1 MMKQG
6 HLKIFFGY
14 CAGVGKTY
22 AMLEAAHEREREGI
36 DVVIGYIEKHD
47 RIDTIAQMKG
57 LKSIPLKTVTYQ
69 GITLEEFDLDQALQ
83 RHPQLILVDEL
94 AHTNA
99 HGSRHLKRY
108 SDIQELLHAGIDV
121 YTTVNVQHLES
132 LQDVVAG
139 ITRVQV
145 QERIPDTVFDDAD
158 QVELVDI
165 EPDELIERLKKG
177 KIYQKM
183 AAQKALHNF
192 FVRDNLIALRE
203 IALRRCADRV
213 NKRVSL
219 KDRKSTREHIL
230 LCLSPSQSNA
240 KVIRTAARMASA
252 FFAEF
257 TALYVENGNE
267 EMLSREDMEQLEQNR
282 HLAQRFHAN
291 IVSVVGDDVA
301 QQISEYAKISGVS
314 KIVIGRS
321 SPRPHSRAKTIIDQ
335 LALLAPD
342 LEIYIIPDTHVESMK
357 KKKLNGKLCSTFDH
371 RDLYITVFLFFTA
384 TGINLLMFYFQLPES
399 NIIMVYLL
407 AIVLISYSTSSRVYG
422 LSVSLLIVVLFNFF
436 FTVPRFS
443 LEAYDPAYAMT
454 FAVLFI
460 VSFIIS
466 TLTRTMRMQLRV
478 NAMQAH
484 RMELLLETSQQL
496 QLAENMVQLAE
507 EAIRQLY
514 KLLKRTIIIYSV
526 KNGKLQDPVIYH
538 EQLCEEE
545 EQRFLSEN
553 ERAVAQW
560 VLKNNRKAGVSTST
574 LPYANAVYYS
584 IRKKEQ
590 VYAVVGIAL
599 KQKEVLS
606 PFERSMLATMLNEIA
621 LAMDSMRKQTHRK
634 QYNNK
639 L

>member
-1 MMKQG
+1 MKQG
-6 HLKIFFGY
+6 QLKIFFGY

-22 AMLEAAHEREREGI
+22 AMLEAAHDRMQQGM

-47 RIDTIAQMKG
+47 RKDTIALMQG
-57 LKSIPLKTVTYQ
+57 LECIPLRTVDYH
-69 GITLEEFDLDQALQ
+69 GVTLQEFDLDNALQ

-94 AHTNA
+94 AHTNVQ
-99 HGSRHLKRY
+99 GSRHPKRY

-145 QERIPDTVFDDAD
+145 QERIPDDVFDDAD

-177 KIYQKM
+177 KIYHKT
-183 AAQKALHNF
+183 AARQALHNF
-192 FVRDNLIALRE
+192 FARDHLIALRE

-230 LCLSPSQSNA
+230 LCLSPSRSNA

-257 TALYVENGNE
+257 TALYVESGDGDE
-267 EMLSREDMEQLEQNR
+267 LSREDLEQLEQNR
-282 HLAQRFHAN
+282 HLAQRFNAN
-291 IVSVVGDDVA
+291 IVSVAGEDIA
-301 QQISEYAKISGVS
+301 RQISEYAKISGVS

-321 SPRPHSRAKTIIDQ
+321 SPRRHSRAKTLIDQ
-335 LALLAPD
+335 LTMLAPD
-342 LEIYIIPDTHVESMK
+342 LDIYIIPDAQVTASRTK
-357 KKKLNGKLCSTFDH
+357 KRSLPHSFQINH
-371 RDLYITVFLFFTA
+371 RDIYITVLLFLTS
-384 TGINLLMFYFQLPES
+384 TGINLFMYHVQLPEA

-407 AIVLISYSTSSRVYG
+407 AIVLISYFTGSRIYG
-422 LSVSLLIVVLFNFF
+422 LSVSLLIVALFNFF
-436 FTVPRFS
+436 FTAPRFS
-443 LEAYDPAYAMT
+443 MEAYDPAYAMT

-466 TLTRTMRMQLRV
+466 TLTRAMRSQLKV
-478 NAMQAH
+478 NALQAH
-484 RMELLLETSQQL
+484 RMEILLETSQQL
-496 QLAENMVQLAE
+496 QLAQTMAE
-507 EAIRQLY
+507 LGEAAVRQLFQ
-514 KLLKRTIIIYSV
+514 LLNRTIIIYGV
-526 KNGKLQDPVIYH
+526 KNGTLQDPVIYH
-538 EQLCEEE
+538 EHLSEEE

-553 ERAVAQW
+553 ERTVAQW

-574 LPYANAVYYS
+574 LPYANALYYS
-584 IRKKEQ
+584 IRKKDQ

-599 KQKEVLS
+599 QQKEVLS

-621 LAMDSMRKQTHRK
+621 LAMDSMCKQNHRRRTSAE
-634 QYNNK
+634 
-639 L
+639 

>member
-57 LKSIPLKTVTYQ
+57 LKSIPLKTVTYH

-257 TALYVENGNE
+257 TALYVESGNE

-282 HLAQRFHAN
+282 RLAQRFHAN

-357 KKKLNGKLCSTFDH
+357 KKKLNWKLCSTFDH

-621 LAMDSMRKQTHRK
+621 LAMDSMRKQNHRK
-634 QYNNK
+634 QYNK

>member
-1 MMKQG
+1 M
-6 HLKIFFGY
+6 
-14 CAGVGKTY
+14 
-22 AMLEAAHEREREGI
+22 
-36 DVVIGYIEKHD
+36 
-47 RIDTIAQMKG
+47 
-57 LKSIPLKTVTYQ
+57 
-69 GITLEEFDLDQALQ
+69 DQALQ

-94 AHTNA
+94 AHTNVQGA
-99 HGSRHLKRY
+99 RHPKRY

-145 QERIPDTVFDDAD
+145 QERIPDAVFDEAD

-165 EPDELIERLKKG
+165 EPDELLERLKRG
-177 KIYQKM
+177 KIYHKT
-183 AAQKALHNF
+183 AAQKAMHNF

-230 LCLSPSQSNA
+230 LCLSPSRSNA
-240 KVIRTAARMASA
+240 LVIRTAARMASA

-257 TALYVENGNE
+257 TALYVENVNE
-267 EMLSREDMEQLEQNR
+267 EPLCREDLEQLEQNR
-282 HLAQRFHAN
+282 RLAQHFHA
-291 IVSVVGDDVA
+291 
-301 QQISEYAKISGVS
+301 

-321 SPRPHSRAKTIIDQ
+321 SPRPHSRARTLIDQ
-335 LALLAPD
+335 LTLLAPD
-342 LEIYIIPDTHVESMK
+342 LEIYIIPDANVEPVKRKRHRLTHAHV
-357 KKKLNGKLCSTFDH
+357 FRH
-371 RDLYITVFLFFTA
+371 RDFMLTVLLFLGA
-384 TGINLLMFYFQLPES
+384 TGINLLMYHFQLPEA

-407 AIVLISYSTSSRVYG
+407 AIVLISYNTSSRVYG
-422 LSVSLLIVVLFNFF
+422 LGVSLLIVAVFNFF
-436 FTVPRFS
+436 FTAPRFS
-443 LEAYDPAYAMT
+443 MEAYDPAYAMT

-466 TLTRTMRMQLRV
+466 TLTRTMRMQLKV

-496 QLAENMVQLAE
+496 QLAENMAQLGE
-507 EAIRQLY
+507 EAVRQLY
-514 KLLKRTIIIYSV
+514 KLLNRTIIIYSV
-526 KNGKLQDPVIYH
+526 RNKTLQEPIIYH
-538 EQLCEEE
+538 EHLNEEE
-545 EQRFLSEN
+545 EQKYLTEN

-574 LPYANAVYYS
+574 LPYAKALYYS
-584 IRKKEQ
+584 IRKKDRI
-590 VYAVVGIAL
+590 YAVVGIAL
-599 KQKEVLS
+599 QQKEVLS

-621 LAMDSMRKQTHRK
+621 LAMDSMRKQNHRRV
-634 QYNNK
+634 NR
-639 L
+639 

>member
-1 MMKQG
+1 MKQG
-6 HLKIFFGY
+6 KLKIFFGY

-22 AMLEAAHEREREGI
+22 AMLEAAHERRREGM

-47 RIDTIAQMKG
+47 RLDTIALMQG
-57 LKSIPLKTVTYQ
+57 LECIALKAIMYH

-94 AHTNA
+94 AHTNVQGA
-99 HGSRHLKRY
+99 RHPKRY

-145 QERIPDTVFDDAD
+145 QERIPDAVFDEAD

-165 EPDELIERLKKG
+165 EPDELLERLKRG
-177 KIYQKM
+177 KIYHKT
-183 AAQKALHNF
+183 AAQKAMHNF

-230 LCLSPSQSNA
+230 LCLSPSRSNA
-240 KVIRTAARMASA
+240 LVIRTAARMASA

-257 TALYVENGNE
+257 TALYVENVNE
-267 EMLSREDMEQLEQNR
+267 EPLCREDLEQLEQNR
-282 HLAQRFHAN
+282 RLAQHFHAN
-291 IVSVVGDDVA
+291 IVSVAGENIA

-321 SPRPHSRAKTIIDQ
+321 SRPHSRARTLIDQ
-335 LALLAPD
+335 LTLLAPD
-342 LEIYIIPDTHVESMK
+342 LEIYIIPDANVEPVKRKRHRLTHAHV
-357 KKKLNGKLCSTFDH
+357 FRH
-371 RDLYITVFLFFTA
+371 RDFMLTVLLFLGA
-384 TGINLLMFYFQLPES
+384 TGINLLMYHFQLPEA

-407 AIVLISYSTSSRVYG
+407 AIVLISYNTSSRVYG
-422 LSVSLLIVVLFNFF
+422 LGVSLLIVAVFNFF
-436 FTVPRFS
+436 FTAPRFS
-443 LEAYDPAYAMT
+443 MEAYDPAYAMT

-466 TLTRTMRMQLRV
+466 TLTRTMRMQLKV

-496 QLAENMVQLAE
+496 QLAENMAQLGE
-507 EAIRQLY
+507 EAVRQLY
-514 KLLKRTIIIYSV
+514 KLLNRTIIIYSV
-526 KNGKLQDPVIYH
+526 RNKTLQEPIIYH
-538 EQLCEEE
+538 EHLNEEE
-545 EQRFLSEN
+545 EQKYLTEN

-574 LPYANAVYYS
+574 LPYAKALYYS
-584 IRKKEQ
+584 IRKKDRI
-590 VYAVVGIAL
+590 YAVVGIAL
-599 KQKEVLS
+599 QQKEVLS

-621 LAMDSMRKQTHRK
+621 LAMDSMRKQNHRRV
-634 QYNNK
+634 NR
-639 L
+639 

>member
-1 MMKQG
+1 MKQG
-6 HLKIFFGY
+6 QLKIFFGY

-22 AMLEAAHEREREGI
+22 AMLEAAHDRMQQGM

-47 RIDTIAQMKG
+47 RKDTIALMQG
-57 LKSIPLKTVTYQ
+57 LECIPLRTADYHGVTLQ
-69 GITLEEFDLDQALQ
+69 EFDLDNALQ

-94 AHTNA
+94 AHTNVQ
-99 HGSRHLKRY
+99 GSRHPKRY

-145 QERIPDTVFDDAD
+145 QERIPDDVFDDAD

-177 KIYQKM
+177 KIYHKT
-183 AAQKALHNF
+183 AARQALHNF
-192 FVRDNLIALRE
+192 FARDHLIALRE

-230 LCLSPSQSNA
+230 LCLSPSRSNA

-257 TALYVENGNE
+257 TALYVESGDGE
-267 EMLSREDMEQLEQNR
+267 ELSREDLEQLEQNR
-282 HLAQRFHAN
+282 HLAQRFNAN
-291 IVSVVGDDVA
+291 VVSVAGEDIA
-301 QQISEYAKISGVS
+301 RQISEYAKISGVS

-321 SPRPHSRAKTIIDQ
+321 SPRRHSRAKTLIDQ
-335 LALLAPD
+335 LTMLAPD
-342 LEIYIIPDTHVESMK
+342 LDIYIIPDAQVTASRTK
-357 KKKLNGKLCSTFDH
+357 KRSLPHSFQFNY
-371 RDLYITVFLFFTA
+371 RDIYITVLLFLTS
-384 TGINLLMFYFQLPES
+384 TGINLFMYHVQLPEA

-407 AIVLISYSTSSRVYG
+407 AIVLISYFTGSRIYG
-422 LSVSLLIVVLFNFF
+422 LSVSLLIVALFNFF
-436 FTVPRFS
+436 FTAPRFS
-443 LEAYDPAYAMT
+443 MEAYDPAYAMT

-466 TLTRTMRMQLRV
+466 TLTRAMRSQLKV
-478 NAMQAH
+478 NALQAH
-484 RMELLLETSQQL
+484 RMEILLETSQQL
-496 QLAENMVQLAE
+496 QLAQTMAE
-507 EAIRQLY
+507 LGEAAVRQLFQ
-514 KLLKRTIIIYSV
+514 LLNRTIIIYGV
-526 KNGKLQDPVIYH
+526 KNGTLQDPVIYH
-538 EQLCEEE
+538 EHLSEEE

-553 ERAVAQW
+553 ERTVAQW

-574 LPYANAVYYS
+574 LPYANALYYS
-584 IRKKEQ
+584 IRKKDQ

-599 KQKEVLS
+599 QQKEVLS

-621 LAMDSMRKQTHRK
+621 LAMDSMCKQNHRRRTSA
-634 QYNNK
+634 N
-639 L
+639 

>member
-1 MMKQG
+1 MKQG
-6 HLKIFFGY
+6 QLKIFFGY

-22 AMLEAAHEREREGI
+22 AMLEAAHDRMQQGM

-47 RIDTIAQMKG
+47 RKDTIALMQG
-57 LKSIPLKTVTYQ
+57 LECIPLRTVDYH
-69 GITLEEFDLDQALQ
+69 GVTLQEFDLDNALQ

-94 AHTNA
+94 AHTNVQ
-99 HGSRHLKRY
+99 GSRHPKRY

-145 QERIPDTVFDDAD
+145 QERIPDDVFDDAD

-177 KIYQKM
+177 KIYHKT
-183 AAQKALHNF
+183 AARQALHNF
-192 FVRDNLIALRE
+192 FARDHLIALRE

-230 LCLSPSQSNA
+230 LCLSPSRSNA

-257 TALYVENGNE
+257 TALYVESGDGE
-267 EMLSREDMEQLEQNR
+267 ELSREDLEQLEQNR
-282 HLAQRFHAN
+282 HLAQRFNAN
-291 IVSVVGDDVA
+291 VVSVAGEDIA
-301 QQISEYAKISGVS
+301 RQISEYAKISGVS

-321 SPRPHSRAKTIIDQ
+321 SPRRHSRAKTLIDQ
-335 LALLAPD
+335 LTMLAPD
-342 LEIYIIPDTHVESMK
+342 LDIYIIPDAQVTASRTK
-357 KKKLNGKLCSTFDH
+357 KRSLPHSFQFNY
-371 RDLYITVFLFFTA
+371 RDIYITVLLFLIS
-384 TGINLLMFYFQLPES
+384 TGINLFMYHVQLPEA

-407 AIVLISYSTSSRVYG
+407 AIVLISYFTGSRIYG
-422 LSVSLLIVVLFNFF
+422 LIVSLLIVALFNFF
-436 FTVPRFS
+436 FTAPRFS
-443 LEAYDPAYAMT
+443 MEAYDPAYAMT

-466 TLTRTMRMQLRV
+466 TLTRAMRSQLKV
-478 NAMQAH
+478 NALQAH
-484 RMELLLETSQQL
+484 RMEILLETSQQL
-496 QLAENMVQLAE
+496 QLAQTMVELG
-507 EAIRQLY
+507 EAAVRQLFQ
-514 KLLKRTIIIYSV
+514 LLNRTIIIYGV
-526 KNGKLQDPVIYH
+526 KNGTLQDPVIYH
-538 EQLCEEE
+538 EHLSEEE

-553 ERAVAQW
+553 ERTVAQW

-574 LPYANAVYYS
+574 LPYANALYYS
-584 IRKKEQ
+584 IRKKDQ

-599 KQKEVLS
+599 QQKEVLS

-621 LAMDSMRKQTHRK
+621 LAMDSMCKQNHRRRTSAD
-634 QYNNK
+634 
-639 L
+639 

>member
-1 MMKQG
+1 MKQG
-6 HLKIFFGY
+6 KLKIFFGY

-22 AMLEAAHEREREGI
+22 AMLEAAHERRREGM

-47 RIDTIAQMKG
+47 RLDTIALMQG
-57 LKSIPLKTVTYQ
+57 LECIALKAIMYH

-94 AHTNA
+94 AHTNVQGA
-99 HGSRHLKRY
+99 RHPKRY

-145 QERIPDTVFDDAD
+145 QERIPDAVFDEAD

-165 EPDELIERLKKG
+165 EPDELLERLKRG
-177 KIYQKM
+177 KIYHKT
-183 AAQKALHNF
+183 AAQKAMHNF

-230 LCLSPSQSNA
+230 LCLSPSRSNA
-240 KVIRTAARMASA
+240 LVIRTAARMASA

-257 TALYVENGNE
+257 TALYVENVNE
-267 EMLSREDMEQLEQNR
+267 EPLCREDLEQLEQNR
-282 HLAQRFHAN
+282 RLAQHFHAN
-291 IVSVVGDDVA
+291 IVSVAGENIA

-321 SPRPHSRAKTIIDQ
+321 SPRPHSRARTLIDQ
-335 LALLAPD
+335 LTLLAPD
-342 LEIYIIPDTHVESMK
+342 LEIYIIPDANVEPVKRKRHRLTHAHV
-357 KKKLNGKLCSTFDH
+357 FRH
-371 RDLYITVFLFFTA
+371 RDFMLTVLLFLGA
-384 TGINLLMFYFQLPES
+384 TGINLLMYHFQLPEA

-407 AIVLISYSTSSRVYG
+407 AIVLISYNTSSRVYG
-422 LSVSLLIVVLFNFF
+422 LGVSLLIVAVFNFF
-436 FTVPRFS
+436 FTAPRFS
-443 LEAYDPAYAMT
+443 MEAYDPAYAMT

-460 VSFIIS
+460 
-466 TLTRTMRMQLRV
+466 MQLKV

-496 QLAENMVQLAE
+496 QLAENMAQLGE
-507 EAIRQLY
+507 EAVRQLY
-514 KLLKRTIIIYSV
+514 KLLNRTIIIYSV
-526 KNGKLQDPVIYH
+526 RNKTLQEPIIYH
-538 EQLCEEE
+538 EHLNEEE
-545 EQRFLSEN
+545 EQKYLTEN

-574 LPYANAVYYS
+574 LPYAKALYYS
-584 IRKKEQ
+584 IRKKDRI
-590 VYAVVGIAL
+590 YAVVGIAL
-599 KQKEVLS
+599 QQKEVLS

-621 LAMDSMRKQTHRK
+621 LAMDSMRKQNHRRV
-634 QYNNK
+634 NR
-639 L
+639 

>member
-22 AMLEAAHEREREGI
+22 AMLKAAHEREREGI

-57 LKSIPLKTVTYQ
+57 LKSIPLKTVTYH

-257 TALYVENGNE
+257 TALYVESGNE

-282 HLAQRFHAN
+282 RLAQRFHAN

-357 KKKLNGKLCSTFDH
+357 KKKLNWKLCSTFDH

-538 EQLCEEE
+538 EQLWEEE

-621 LAMDSMRKQTHRK
+621 LAMDSMRKQNHRK
-634 QYNNK
+634 QYNK

>member
-1 MMKQG
+1 MKQG
-6 HLKIFFGY
+6 QLKIFFGY

-22 AMLEAAHEREREGI
+22 AMLEAAHDRMQQGM

-47 RIDTIAQMKG
+47 RRDTIALMQG
-57 LKSIPLKTVTYQ
+57 LECIPLKTVDYR
-69 GITLEEFDLDQALQ
+69 GVTLEEFDLDKALQ

-94 AHTNA
+94 AHTNVQ
-99 HGSRHLKRY
+99 GSRHPKRY

-132 LQDVVAG
+132 LQDVVTG

-145 QERIPDTVFDDAD
+145 QERIPDDVFDDAD

-177 KIYQKM
+177 KIYHKT
-183 AAQKALHNF
+183 AAQQALHNF
-192 FVRDNLIALRE
+192 FARDHLIALRE

-213 NKRVSL
+213 NRRVSL

-230 LCLSPSQSNA
+230 LCLSPSRSNA

-257 TALYVENGNE
+257 TALYVESGDGE
-267 EMLSREDMEQLEQNR
+267 ELSRTDLEQLEQNR
-282 HLAQRFHAN
+282 HLAQRFNAN
-291 IVSVVGDDVA
+291 VVSVAGEDIA
-301 QQISEYAKISGVS
+301 RQISEYAKISGVS

-321 SPRPHSRAKTIIDQ
+321 SPRRHSRAKTLIDQ
-335 LALLAPD
+335 LTMLAPD
-342 LEIYIIPDTHVESMK
+342 LDIYIIPDAQVTASRTK
-357 KKKLNGKLCSTFDH
+357 KRSLPHSFQFNH
-371 RDLYITVFLFFTA
+371 RDFYITALLFLTS
-384 TGINLLMFYFQLPES
+384 TGINLFMYHFQLPEA

-407 AIVLISYSTSSRVYG
+407 AIVLISCFTGSRIYG
-422 LSVSLLIVVLFNFF
+422 LSVSLLIVALFNFF
-436 FTVPRFS
+436 FTAPRFS
-443 LEAYDPAYAMT
+443 MEAYDPAYAMT

-466 TLTRTMRMQLRV
+466 TLTRTMRSQLKV
-478 NAMQAH
+478 NALQAH
-484 RMELLLETSQQL
+484 RMEILLETSQQL
-496 QLAENMVQLAE
+496 QLAQTMAELGE
-507 EAIRQLY
+507 EAVRQLY
-514 KLLKRTIIIYSV
+514 KLLNRTIIIYGV
-526 KNGKLQDPVIYH
+526 KNGTLQDPVIYH
-538 EQLCEEE
+538 EHLCEEE

-574 LPYANAVYYS
+574 LPTAGALYYS
-584 IRKKEQ
+584 IRKKDQ

-599 KQKEVLS
+599 QQKEVLS

-621 LAMDSMRKQTHRK
+621 LAMDSMSKQNRRRRMSAR
-634 QYNNK
+634 
-639 L
+639 

>member
-1 MMKQG
+1 MKQG
-6 HLKIFFGY
+6 KLKIFFGY

-22 AMLEAAHEREREGI
+22 AMLEAAHERRREGM

-47 RIDTIAQMKG
+47 RLDTIALMQG
-57 LKSIPLKTVTYQ
+57 LECIALKAIMYH

-94 AHTNA
+94 AHTNVQGA
-99 HGSRHLKRY
+99 RHPKRY

-139 ITRVQV
+139 ITRG
-145 QERIPDTVFDDAD
+145 QERIPDAVFDEAD

-165 EPDELIERLKKG
+165 EPDELLERLKRG
-177 KIYQKM
+177 KIYHKT
-183 AAQKALHNF
+183 AAQKAMHNF

-230 LCLSPSQSNA
+230 LCLSPSRSNA
-240 KVIRTAARMASA
+240 LVIRTAARMASA

-257 TALYVENGNE
+257 TALYVENVNE
-267 EMLSREDMEQLEQNR
+267 EPLCREDLEQLEQNR
-282 HLAQRFHAN
+282 RLAQHFHAN
-291 IVSVVGDDVA
+291 IVSVAGENIA

-321 SPRPHSRAKTIIDQ
+321 SPRPHSRARTLIDQ
-335 LALLAPD
+335 LTLLAPD
-342 LEIYIIPDTHVESMK
+342 LEIYIIPDANVEPVKRKRHRLTHAHV
-357 KKKLNGKLCSTFDH
+357 FRH
-371 RDLYITVFLFFTA
+371 RDFMLTVLLFLGA
-384 TGINLLMFYFQLPES
+384 TGINLLMYHFQLPEA

-407 AIVLISYSTSSRVYG
+407 AIVLISYNTSSRVYG
-422 LSVSLLIVVLFNFF
+422 LGVSLLIVAVFNFF
-436 FTVPRFS
+436 FTAPRFS
-443 LEAYDPAYAMT
+443 MEAYDPAYAMT

-466 TLTRTMRMQLRV
+466 TLTRTMRMQLKV

-496 QLAENMVQLAE
+496 QLAENMAQLGE
-507 EAIRQLY
+507 EAVRQLY
-514 KLLKRTIIIYSV
+514 KLLNRTIIIYSV
-526 KNGKLQDPVIYH
+526 RNKTLQEPIIYH
-538 EQLCEEE
+538 EHLNEEE
-545 EQRFLSEN
+545 EQKYLTEN

-574 LPYANAVYYS
+574 LPYAKALYYS
-584 IRKKEQ
+584 IRKKDRI
-590 VYAVVGIAL
+590 YAVVGIAL
-599 KQKEVLS
+599 QQKEVLS

-621 LAMDSMRKQTHRK
+621 LAMDSMRKQNHRRV
-634 QYNNK
+634 NR
-639 L
+639 

>member
-57 LKSIPLKTVTYQ
+57 LKSIPLKTVTYH

-99 HGSRHLKRY
+99 QGSRHLKRY

-257 TALYVENGNE
+257 TALYVESGNE

-282 HLAQRFHAN
+282 RLAQRFHAN

-342 LEIYIIPDTHVESMK
+342 IEIYIIPDTHVESMK
-357 KKKLNGKLCSTFDH
+357 KKKLNWKLCSTFDH

-466 TLTRTMRMQLRV
+466 TLTRTMRMQFRV

-538 EQLCEEE
+538 EQLWEEE

-621 LAMDSMRKQTHRK
+621 LAMDSMRKQNHRK

>member
-1 MMKQG
+1 MKQG
-6 HLKIFFGY
+6 KLKIFFGY

-22 AMLEAAHEREREGI
+22 AMLEAAHERRREGM

-47 RIDTIAQMKG
+47 RLDTIALMQG
-57 LKSIPLKTVTYQ
+57 LECIALKAIMYH

-94 AHTNA
+94 AHTNVQGA
-99 HGSRHLKRY
+99 RHPKRY

-145 QERIPDTVFDDAD
+145 QERIPDAVFDEAD

-165 EPDELIERLKKG
+165 EPDELLERLKRG
-177 KIYQKM
+177 KIYHKT
-183 AAQKALHNF
+183 AAQKAMHNF

-219 KDRKSTREHIL
+219 KDRIL
-230 LCLSPSQSNA
+230 LCLSPSRSNA
-240 KVIRTAARMASA
+240 LVIRTAARMASA

-257 TALYVENGNE
+257 TALYVENVNE
-267 EMLSREDMEQLEQNR
+267 EPLCREDLEQLEQNR
-282 HLAQRFHAN
+282 RLAQHFHAN
-291 IVSVVGDDVA
+291 IVSVAGENIA

-321 SPRPHSRAKTIIDQ
+321 SPRPHSRARTLIDQ
-335 LALLAPD
+335 LTLLAPD
-342 LEIYIIPDTHVESMK
+342 LEIYIIPDANVEPVKRKRHRLTHAHV
-357 KKKLNGKLCSTFDH
+357 FRH
-371 RDLYITVFLFFTA
+371 RDFMLTVLLFLGA
-384 TGINLLMFYFQLPES
+384 TGINLLMYHFQLPEA

-407 AIVLISYSTSSRVYG
+407 AIVLISYNTSSRVYG
-422 LSVSLLIVVLFNFF
+422 LGVSLLIVAVFNFF
-436 FTVPRFS
+436 FTAPRFS
-443 LEAYDPAYAMT
+443 MEAYDPAYAMT

-466 TLTRTMRMQLRV
+466 TLTRTMRMQLKV

-496 QLAENMVQLAE
+496 QLAENMAQLGE
-507 EAIRQLY
+507 EAVRQLY
-514 KLLKRTIIIYSV
+514 KLLNRTIIIYSV
-526 KNGKLQDPVIYH
+526 RNKTLQEPIIYH
-538 EQLCEEE
+538 EHLNEEE
-545 EQRFLSEN
+545 EQKYLTEN

-574 LPYANAVYYS
+574 LPYAKALYYS
-584 IRKKEQ
+584 IRKKDQ
-590 VYAVVGIAL
+590 IYAVVGIAL
-599 KQKEVLS
+599 QQKEVLS

-621 LAMDSMRKQTHRK
+621 LAMDSMRKQNHRRV
-634 QYNNK
+634 NR
-639 L
+639 

>member
-1 MMKQG
+1 MKQG
-6 HLKIFFGY
+6 QLKIFFGY

-22 AMLEAAHEREREGI
+22 AMLEAAHDRMQQGM

-47 RIDTIAQMKG
+47 RKDTIALMQG
-57 LKSIPLKTVTYQ
+57 LECIPLRTVDYH
-69 GITLEEFDLDQALQ
+69 GVTLQEFDLDNALQ

-94 AHTNA
+94 AHTNVQ
-99 HGSRHLKRY
+99 GSRHPKRY

-145 QERIPDTVFDDAD
+145 QERIPDDVFDDAD

-177 KIYQKM
+177 KIYHKT
-183 AAQKALHNF
+183 AARQALHNF
-192 FVRDNLIALRE
+192 FARDHLIALRE

-230 LCLSPSQSNA
+230 LCLSPSRSNA

-257 TALYVENGNE
+257 TALYVESGDGDE
-267 EMLSREDMEQLEQNR
+267 LSREDLEQLEQNR
-282 HLAQRFHAN
+282 HLAQRFNAN
-291 IVSVVGDDVA
+291 IVSVAGEDIA
-301 QQISEYAKISGVS
+301 RQISEYAKISGVS

-321 SPRPHSRAKTIIDQ
+321 SPRRHSRAKTLIDQ
-335 LALLAPD
+335 LTMLAPD
-342 LEIYIIPDTHVESMK
+342 LDIYIIPDAQVTASRTK
-357 KKKLNGKLCSTFDH
+357 KRSLPHSFQINH
-371 RDLYITVFLFFTA
+371 RDIYITVLLFLTS
-384 TGINLLMFYFQLPES
+384 TGINLFMYHVQLPEA

-407 AIVLISYSTSSRVYG
+407 AIVLISYFTGSRIYG
-422 LSVSLLIVVLFNFF
+422 LSVSLLIVALFNFF
-436 FTVPRFS
+436 FTAPRFS
-443 LEAYDPAYAMT
+443 MEAYDPAYAMT

-466 TLTRTMRMQLRV
+466 TLTRAMRSQLKV
-478 NAMQAH
+478 NALQAH
-484 RMELLLETSQQL
+484 RMEILLETSQQL
-496 QLAENMVQLAE
+496 QLAQTMAE
-507 EAIRQLY
+507 LGEAAVRQLFQ
-514 KLLKRTIIIYSV
+514 LLNRTIIIYGV
-526 KNGKLQDPVIYH
+526 KNGTLQDPVIYH
-538 EQLCEEE
+538 EHLSEEE

-553 ERAVAQW
+553 ERTVAQW

-574 LPYANAVYYS
+574 LPYANALYYS
-584 IRKKEQ
+584 IRKKDQ

-599 KQKEVLS
+599 QQKEVLS

-621 LAMDSMRKQTHRK
+621 LAMDSMSKQNRRRRMSAR
-634 QYNNK
+634 
-639 L
+639 

>member
-1 MMKQG
+1 MKQG
-6 HLKIFFGY
+6 QLKIFFGY

-22 AMLEAAHEREREGI
+22 AMLEAAHDRMQQGM

-47 RIDTIAQMKG
+47 RKDTIALMQG
-57 LKSIPLKTVTYQ
+57 LECIPLRTVDYH
-69 GITLEEFDLDQALQ
+69 GVTLQEFDLDNALQ

-94 AHTNA
+94 AHTNVQ
-99 HGSRHLKRY
+99 GSRHPKRY

-145 QERIPDTVFDDAD
+145 QERIPDDVFDDAD

-177 KIYQKM
+177 KIYHKT
-183 AAQKALHNF
+183 AARQALHNF
-192 FVRDNLIALRE
+192 FARDHLIALRE

-230 LCLSPSQSNA
+230 LCLSPSRSNA

-257 TALYVENGNE
+257 TALYVESGDGE
-267 EMLSREDMEQLEQNR
+267 ELSREDLEQLEQNR
-282 HLAQRFHAN
+282 HLAQRFNAN
-291 IVSVVGDDVA
+291 VVSVAGEDIA
-301 QQISEYAKISGVS
+301 RQISEYAKISGVS

-321 SPRPHSRAKTIIDQ
+321 SPRRHSRAKTLIDQ
-335 LALLAPD
+335 LTMLAPD
-342 LEIYIIPDTHVESMK
+342 LDIYIIPDAQVTASRTK
-357 KKKLNGKLCSTFDH
+357 KRSLPHSFQINH
-371 RDLYITVFLFFTA
+371 RDIYITVLLFLTS
-384 TGINLLMFYFQLPES
+384 TGINLFMYHVQLPEA

-407 AIVLISYSTSSRVYG
+407 AIVLISYFTGSRIYG
-422 LSVSLLIVVLFNFF
+422 LSVSLLIVTLFNFF
-436 FTVPRFS
+436 FTAPRFS
-443 LEAYDPAYAMT
+443 MEAYDPAYAMT

-466 TLTRTMRMQLRV
+466 TLTRAMRSQLKV
-478 NAMQAH
+478 NALQAH
-484 RMELLLETSQQL
+484 RMEILLETSQQL
-496 QLAENMVQLAE
+496 QLAQTMVELG
-507 EAIRQLY
+507 EAAVRQLFQ
-514 KLLKRTIIIYSV
+514 LLNRTIIIYGV
-526 KNGKLQDPVIYH
+526 KNGTLQDPVIYH
-538 EQLCEEE
+538 EHLSEEE

-553 ERAVAQW
+553 ERTVAQW

-574 LPYANAVYYS
+574 LPYANALYYS
-584 IRKKEQ
+584 IRKKDQ

-599 KQKEVLS
+599 QQKEVLS

-621 LAMDSMRKQTHRK
+621 LAMDSMCKQNHRRRASTK
-634 QYNNK
+634 
-639 L
+639 

>member
-1 MMKQG
+1 MKQG
-6 HLKIFFGY
+6 KLKIFFGY

-22 AMLEAAHEREREGI
+22 AMLEAAHERRREGM

-47 RIDTIAQMKG
+47 RLDTIALMQG
-57 LKSIPLKTVTYQ
+57 LECIALKAIMYH

-94 AHTNA
+94 AHTNVQGA
-99 HGSRHLKRY
+99 RHPKRY

-132 LQDVVAG
+132 LQA
-139 ITRVQV
+139 
-145 QERIPDTVFDDAD
+145 VFDEAD

-165 EPDELIERLKKG
+165 EPDELLERLKRG
-177 KIYQKM
+177 KIYHKT
-183 AAQKALHNF
+183 AAQKAMHNF

-230 LCLSPSQSNA
+230 LCLSPSRSNA
-240 KVIRTAARMASA
+240 LVIRTAARMASA

-257 TALYVENGNE
+257 TALYVENVNE
-267 EMLSREDMEQLEQNR
+267 EPLCREDLEQLEQNR
-282 HLAQRFHAN
+282 RLAQHFHAN
-291 IVSVVGDDVA
+291 IVSVAGENIA

-321 SPRPHSRAKTIIDQ
+321 SPRPHSRARTLIDQ
-335 LALLAPD
+335 LTLLAPD
-342 LEIYIIPDTHVESMK
+342 LEIYIIPDANVEPVKRKRHRLTHAHV
-357 KKKLNGKLCSTFDH
+357 FRH
-371 RDLYITVFLFFTA
+371 RDFMFTVLLFLGA
-384 TGINLLMFYFQLPES
+384 TGINLLMYHFQLPEA

-407 AIVLISYSTSSRVYG
+407 AIVLISYNTSSRVYG
-422 LSVSLLIVVLFNFF
+422 LGVSLLIVAVFNFF
-436 FTVPRFS
+436 FTAPRFS
-443 LEAYDPAYAMT
+443 MEAYDPAYAMT

-466 TLTRTMRMQLRV
+466 TLTRTMRMQLKV

-496 QLAENMVQLAE
+496 QLAENMAQLGE
-507 EAIRQLY
+507 EAVRQLY
-514 KLLKRTIIIYSV
+514 KLLNRTIIIYSV
-526 KNGKLQDPVIYH
+526 RNKTLQEPIIYH
-538 EQLCEEE
+538 EHLNEEE
-545 EQRFLSEN
+545 EQKYLTEN

-574 LPYANAVYYS
+574 LPYAKALYYS
-584 IRKKEQ
+584 IRKKDRI
-590 VYAVVGIAL
+590 YAVVGIAL
-599 KQKEVLS
+599 QQKEVLS

-621 LAMDSMRKQTHRK
+621 LAMDSMRKQNHRRV
-634 QYNNK
+634 NR
-639 L
+639 

>member
-1 MMKQG
+1 MKQG
-6 HLKIFFGY
+6 QLKIFFGY

-22 AMLEAAHEREREGI
+22 AMLEAAHDRMQQGM

-47 RIDTIAQMKG
+47 RKDTIALMQG
-57 LKSIPLKTVTYQ
+57 LECIPLRIVDYHGVTLQ
-69 GITLEEFDLDQALQ
+69 EFDLDNALQ

-94 AHTNA
+94 AHTNVQ
-99 HGSRHLKRY
+99 GSRHPKRY

-145 QERIPDTVFDDAD
+145 QERIPDDVFDDAD

-177 KIYQKM
+177 KIYHKT
-183 AAQKALHNF
+183 AARQALHNF
-192 FVRDNLIALRE
+192 FARDHLIALRE

-230 LCLSPSQSNA
+230 LCLSPSRSNA
-240 KVIRTAARMASA
+240 KVIRTAARMVSA

-257 TALYVENGNE
+257 TALYVESGDGE
-267 EMLSREDMEQLEQNR
+267 ELSREDLEQLEQNR
-282 HLAQRFHAN
+282 HLAQRFNAN
-291 IVSVVGDDVA
+291 IVSVAGEDIA
-301 QQISEYAKISGVS
+301 RQISEYAKISGVS

-321 SPRPHSRAKTIIDQ
+321 SPRRHSRAKTLIDQ
-335 LALLAPD
+335 LTMLAPD
-342 LEIYIIPDTHVESMK
+342 LDIYIIPDAQVTASRTK
-357 KKKLNGKLCSTFDH
+357 KRSLPRSFQINH
-371 RDLYITVFLFFTA
+371 RDIYITVLLFLTS
-384 TGINLLMFYFQLPES
+384 TGINLFMYHVQLPEA

-407 AIVLISYSTSSRVYG
+407 AIVLISYFTGSRIYG
-422 LSVSLLIVVLFNFF
+422 LSVSLLIVALFNFF
-436 FTVPRFS
+436 FTAPRFS
-443 LEAYDPAYAMT
+443 MEAYDPAYAMT

-466 TLTRTMRMQLRV
+466 TLTRAMRSQLKV
-478 NAMQAH
+478 NALQAH
-484 RMELLLETSQQL
+484 RMEILLETSQQL
-496 QLAENMVQLAE
+496 QLAQTMAE
-507 EAIRQLY
+507 LGEAAVRQLFQ
-514 KLLKRTIIIYSV
+514 LLNRTIIIYGV
-526 KNGKLQDPVIYH
+526 KNGTLQDPVIYH
-538 EQLCEEE
+538 EHLSEEE

-553 ERAVAQW
+553 ERTVAQW

-574 LPYANAVYYS
+574 LPYANALYYS
-584 IRKKEQ
+584 IRKKDQ

-599 KQKEVLS
+599 QQKEVLS

-621 LAMDSMRKQTHRK
+621 LAMDSMCKQNHRRRTSAD
-634 QYNNK
+634 
-639 L
+639 

>member
-57 LKSIPLKTVTYQ
+57 LKSIPLKTVTYH

-257 TALYVENGNE
+257 TALYVESGNE

-282 HLAQRFHAN
+282 RLAQRFHAN

-357 KKKLNGKLCSTFDH
+357 KKKLNWKLCSTFDH

-538 EQLCEEE
+538 EQLWEEE

-621 LAMDSMRKQTHRK
+621 LAMDSMRKQNHRK
-634 QYNNK
+634 QYNK

>member
-1 MMKQG
+1 MKQG
-6 HLKIFFGY
+6 QLKIFFGY

-22 AMLEAAHEREREGI
+22 AMLEAAHDRMQQGM

-47 RIDTIAQMKG
+47 RRDTIALMQG
-57 LKSIPLKTVTYQ
+57 LECIPLKTVDYR
-69 GITLEEFDLDQALQ
+69 GVTLEEFDLDKALQ

-94 AHTNA
+94 AHTNVQ
-99 HGSRHLKRY
+99 GSRHPKRY

-132 LQDVVAG
+132 LQDVVTG

-145 QERIPDTVFDDAD
+145 QERIPDDVFDDAD

-177 KIYQKM
+177 KIYHKT
-183 AAQKALHNF
+183 AAQQALHNF
-192 FVRDNLIALRE
+192 FARDHLIALRE

-213 NKRVSL
+213 NRRVSL

-230 LCLSPSQSNA
+230 LCLSPSRSNA

-257 TALYVENGNE
+257 TALYVESGDGE
-267 EMLSREDMEQLEQNR
+267 ELSRTDLEQLEQNR
-282 HLAQRFHAN
+282 HLAQRFNAN
-291 IVSVVGDDVA
+291 VVSVAGEDIA
-301 QQISEYAKISGVS
+301 RQISEYAKISGVS

-321 SPRPHSRAKTIIDQ
+321 SPRRHSRAKTLIDQ
-335 LALLAPD
+335 LTMLAPD
-342 LEIYIIPDTHVESMK
+342 LDIYIIPDAQVTASRTK
-357 KKKLNGKLCSTFDH
+357 KRSLPHSFQFNH
-371 RDLYITVFLFFTA
+371 RDFYITALLFLTS
-384 TGINLLMFYFQLPES
+384 TGINLFMYHFQLPEA

-407 AIVLISYSTSSRVYG
+407 AIVLISYFTGSRIYG
-422 LSVSLLIVVLFNFF
+422 LSVSLLIVALFNFF
-436 FTVPRFS
+436 FTAPRFS
-443 LEAYDPAYAMT
+443 MEAYDPAYAMT

-466 TLTRTMRMQLRV
+466 TLTRTMRSQLKV
-478 NAMQAH
+478 NALQAH
-484 RMELLLETSQQL
+484 RMEILLETSQQL
-496 QLAENMVQLAE
+496 QLAQTMAELGE
-507 EAIRQLY
+507 EAVRQLY
-514 KLLKRTIIIYSV
+514 KLLNRTIIIYGV
-526 KNGKLQDPVIYH
+526 KNGTLQDPVIYH
-538 EQLCEEE
+538 EHLCEEE

-574 LPYANAVYYS
+574 LPTAGALYYS
-584 IRKKEQ
+584 IRKKDQ

-599 KQKEVLS
+599 QQKEVLS

-621 LAMDSMRKQTHRK
+621 LAMDSMSKQNRRRRMSAR
-634 QYNNK
+634 
-639 L
+639 

>member
-1 MMKQG
+1 MKQG
-6 HLKIFFGY
+6 KMKIFFGY

-22 AMLEAAHEREREGI
+22 AMLEAAHERRREGM

-47 RIDTIAQMKG
+47 RSDTIALMQG
-57 LKSIPLKTVTYQ
+57 LECIPLKAIMYH

-99 HGSRHLKRY
+99 HESRHPKRY

-145 QERIPDTVFDDAD
+145 QERIPDAVFDEAD

-165 EPDELIERLKKG
+165 EPDELLERLKRG
-177 KIYQKM
+177 KIYHKT
-183 AAQKALHNF
+183 AAQKAMHNF

-213 NKRVSL
+213 NMRVSL

-230 LCLSPSQSNA
+230 LCLSPSRSNA
-240 KVIRTAARMASA
+240 LVIRTAARMASA

-257 TALYVENGNE
+257 TALYVENVNE
-267 EMLSREDMEQLEQNR
+267 EPLCREDLEQLEQNR
-282 HLAQRFHAN
+282 RLAQHFHAN
-291 IVSVVGDDVA
+291 IVSVAGENIA

-314 KIVIGRS
+314 KIVIGRT
-321 SPRPHSRAKTIIDQ
+321 SPRPHFRAKTLIDQ
-335 LALLAPD
+335 LTLLAPD
-342 LEIYIIPDTHVESMK
+342 LDIYIIPDANVKPVK
-357 KKKLNGKLCSTFDH
+357 KKRRRRIQPHVFHH
-371 RDLYITVFLFFTA
+371 RDFMLAVFLFLGA
-384 TGINLLMFYFQLPES
+384 TGINLLMYHFQLPEA

-422 LSVSLLIVVLFNFF
+422 LSVSLLIVAVFNFF
-436 FTVPRFS
+436 FTAPRFS
-443 LEAYDPAYAMT
+443 MEAYDPAYAMT

-466 TLTRTMRMQLRV
+466 TLTRTMRMQLKV

-496 QLAENMVQLAE
+496 QLAENMAQLGE
-507 EAIRQLY
+507 EAVRQLY
-514 KLLKRTIIIYSV
+514 KLLNRTIIIYSV
-526 KNGKLQDPVIYH
+526 RNKTLQEPIIYH
-538 EQLCEEE
+538 EHLSEEE
-545 EQRFLSEN
+545 EQKYLTDN

-574 LPYANAVYYS
+574 LPYAKALYYS
-584 IRKKEQ
+584 IRKREQ
-590 VYAVVGIAL
+590 VYAVIGIAL
-599 KQKEVLS
+599 QQKEVLS

-621 LAMDSMRKQTHRK
+621 LAMDSMRKQNRRRTNH
-634 QYNNK
+634 
-639 L
+639 

>member
-1 MMKQG
+1 MKQG

-57 LKSIPLKTVTYQ
+57 LKSIPLKTVTYH

-99 HGSRHLKRY
+99 RGSRHLKRY

-257 TALYVENGNE
+257 TALYVESGNE

-282 HLAQRFHAN
+282 RLAQRFHAN

-357 KKKLNGKLCSTFDH
+357 KKKLNWKLCSTFDH

-621 LAMDSMRKQTHRK
+621 LAMDSMRKQNHRK

>member
-1 MMKQG
+1 MKQG
-6 HLKIFFGY
+6 KLKIFFGY

-22 AMLEAAHEREREGI
+22 AMLEAAHERRREGM

-47 RIDTIAQMKG
+47 RLDTIALMQG
-57 LKSIPLKTVTYQ
+57 LECIALKAIMYH

-94 AHTNA
+94 AHTNVQGA
-99 HGSRHLKRY
+99 RHPKRY

-145 QERIPDTVFDDAD
+145 QERIPDAVFDEAD
-158 QVELVDI
+158 QVDI
-165 EPDELIERLKKG
+165 EPDELLERLKRG
-177 KIYQKM
+177 KIYHKT
-183 AAQKALHNF
+183 AAQKAMHNF

-230 LCLSPSQSNA
+230 LCLSPSRSNA
-240 KVIRTAARMASA
+240 LVIRTAARMASA

-257 TALYVENGNE
+257 TALYVENVNE
-267 EMLSREDMEQLEQNR
+267 EPLCREDLEQLEQNR
-282 HLAQRFHAN
+282 RLAQHFHAN
-291 IVSVVGDDVA
+291 IVSVAGENIA

-321 SPRPHSRAKTIIDQ
+321 SPRPHSRARTLIDQ
-335 LALLAPD
+335 LTLLAPD
-342 LEIYIIPDTHVESMK
+342 LEIYIIPDANVEPVKRKRHRLTHAHV
-357 KKKLNGKLCSTFDH
+357 FRH
-371 RDLYITVFLFFTA
+371 RDFMLTVLLFLGA
-384 TGINLLMFYFQLPES
+384 TGINLLMYHFQLPEA

-407 AIVLISYSTSSRVYG
+407 AIVLISYNTSSRVYG
-422 LSVSLLIVVLFNFF
+422 LGVSLLIVAVFNFF
-436 FTVPRFS
+436 FTAPRFS
-443 LEAYDPAYAMT
+443 MEAYDPAYAMT

-466 TLTRTMRMQLRV
+466 TLTRTMRMQLKV

-496 QLAENMVQLAE
+496 QLAENMAQLGE
-507 EAIRQLY
+507 EAVRQLY
-514 KLLKRTIIIYSV
+514 KLLNRTIIIYSV
-526 KNGKLQDPVIYH
+526 RNKTLQEPIIYH
-538 EQLCEEE
+538 EHLNEEE
-545 EQRFLSEN
+545 EQKYLTEN

-574 LPYANAVYYS
+574 LPYAKALYYS
-584 IRKKEQ
+584 IRKKDRI
-590 VYAVVGIAL
+590 YAVVGIAL
-599 KQKEVLS
+599 QQKEVLS

-621 LAMDSMRKQTHRK
+621 LAMDSMRKQNHRRV
-634 QYNNK
+634 NR
-639 L
+639 

>member
-1 MMKQG
+1 MKQG
-6 HLKIFFGY
+6 QLKIFFGY

-22 AMLEAAHEREREGI
+22 AMLEAAHDRMQQGI

-47 RIDTIAQMKG
+47 RKDTIALMQG
-57 LKSIPLKTVTYQ
+57 LECIPLRIVDYHGVTLQ
-69 GITLEEFDLDQALQ
+69 EFDLDNALQ
-83 RHPQLILVDEL
+83 RHPQLILVDEY
-94 AHTNA
+94 AHTNVQ
-99 HGSRHLKRY
+99 GSRHPKRY

-145 QERIPDTVFDDAD
+145 QERIPDDVFDDAD

-177 KIYQKM
+177 KIYHKT
-183 AAQKALHNF
+183 AARQALHNF
-192 FVRDNLIALRE
+192 FARDHLIALRE

-230 LCLSPSQSNA
+230 LCLSPSRSNA

-257 TALYVENGNE
+257 TALYVESGDGE
-267 EMLSREDMEQLEQNR
+267 ELSREDLEQLEQNR
-282 HLAQRFHAN
+282 HLAQRFNAN
-291 IVSVVGDDVA
+291 VVSVAGEDIA
-301 QQISEYAKISGVS
+301 RQISEYAKISGVS

-321 SPRPHSRAKTIIDQ
+321 SPRRHSRAKTLIDQ
-335 LALLAPD
+335 LTMLAPD
-342 LEIYIIPDTHVESMK
+342 LDIYIIPDAQVTASRTK
-357 KKKLNGKLCSTFDH
+357 KRSLPHSFQFNY
-371 RDLYITVFLFFTA
+371 RDIYITVLLFLTS
-384 TGINLLMFYFQLPES
+384 TGINLFMYHVQLPEA

-407 AIVLISYSTSSRVYG
+407 AIVLISYFTGSRIYG
-422 LSVSLLIVVLFNFF
+422 LSVSLLIVALFNFF
-436 FTVPRFS
+436 FTAPRFS
-443 LEAYDPAYAMT
+443 MEAYDPAYAMT

-466 TLTRTMRMQLRV
+466 TLTRAMRSQLKV
-478 NAMQAH
+478 NALQAH
-484 RMELLLETSQQL
+484 RMEILLETSQQL
-496 QLAENMVQLAE
+496 QLAQTMAE
-507 EAIRQLY
+507 LGEAAVRQLFQ
-514 KLLKRTIIIYSV
+514 LLNRTIIIYGV
-526 KNGKLQDPVIYH
+526 KNGTLQDPVIYH
-538 EQLCEEE
+538 EHLSEEE

-553 ERAVAQW
+553 ERTVAQW

-574 LPYANAVYYS
+574 LPYANALYYS
-584 IRKKEQ
+584 IRKKDQ

-599 KQKEVLS
+599 QQKEVLS

-621 LAMDSMRKQTHRK
+621 LAMDSMCKQNHRRRTSAD
-634 QYNNK
+634 
-639 L
+639 

>member
-57 LKSIPLKTVTYQ
+57 LKSIPLKTVTYH